1 MDITFVSE
9 SLKTY
14 TDYPL
19 HQHRF
24 WEIIFSLEGTGTMQ
38 LNDRFYPFQE
48 GTVFLIPPWT
58 PHKKTAENGFK
69 DGCMFV
75 SDMMLPGK
83 AGQLVFED
91 EPDHSLLQMYRFA
104 YNTQLKNEP
113 NAREIIN
120 AIGDVIWQILVRIS
134 NEEPSPNREMIEQFK
149 SLLLSRLSDPTF
161 RVSDAVS
168 LLGYSESYFRKVCR
182 RTLGCTP
189 VEYFT
194 RLRVEHAKQLLKQYR
209 GIRNIAEIAENSGFT
224 DPYYFSRKFRQV
236 TGMSPREYSAS
247 ASENILL
254 SAEVSLDETDDPE
267 YLLRHRRHS

>member
-1 MDITFVSE
+1 MSTSRDPAKSRPLSANVKRLMRLSRAAPENAKVIKVAWQFTAQ
-9 SLKTY
+9 
-14 TDYPL
+14 DYAYCNK
-19 HQHRF
+19 Q
-24 WEIIFSLEGTGTMQ
+24 
-38 LNDRFYPFQE
+38 
-48 GTVFLIPPWT
+48 
-58 PHKKTAENGFK
+58 
-69 DGCMFV
+69 
-75 SDMMLPGK
+75 
-83 AGQLVFED
+83 GQLFMEAASMGLAMEDFAPRFMNSQLAGVFDVSFAAAKGMEND
-91 EPDHSLLQMYRFA
+91 ELSNLLRIPLL
-104 YNTQLKNEP
+104 LKSPE
-113 NAREIIN
+113 AIVEALYWIDDIISR
-120 AIGDVIWQILVRIS
+120 AGDGQ
-134 NEEPSPNREMIEQFK
+134 NK